1 MSQKFNA
8 KNLAYDAKLP
18 PFLAALR
25 AQNPTSGAGGP
36 DPLRG
41 ANRRHGKGRSGSE
54 EAEDAPLVVDEGG
67 NVVEGRVG
75 GDGSLIYEGGEGD
88 GEGAEGEGGEKGDK
102 EKPVSIGKK
111 RKARVVGAGQED
123 EPEADAPKSG
133 RADKKS
139 KDGDKPEDSES
150 KPPAKKKKAKKI
162 KLSFDDQDT

>member
-25 AQNPTSGAGGP
+25 AQNATSAAGGP
-36 DPLRG
+36 DPLRA
-41 ANRRHGKGRSGSE
+41 ANRRHDKGRSGSE

-75 GDGSLIYEGGEGD
+75 GDGNLIYEGGEGE
-88 GEGAEGEGGEKGDK
+88 GEGAEGEGQGEEKGDK

-123 EPEADAPKSG
+123 ESEAPKSG
-133 RADKKS
+133 RVDRKS
-139 KDGDKPEDSES
+139 KDEDKPKGSEP